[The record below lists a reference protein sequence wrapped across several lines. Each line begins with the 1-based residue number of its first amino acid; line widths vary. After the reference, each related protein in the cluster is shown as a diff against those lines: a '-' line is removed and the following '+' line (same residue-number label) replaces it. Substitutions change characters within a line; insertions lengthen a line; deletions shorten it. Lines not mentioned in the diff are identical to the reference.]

1 MHFSVINDKV
11 DGIITVISLAIVTR
25 ALIFYWHCLMPI
37 KHYFLLSASL
47 VAQ

>member
-25 ALIFYWHCLMPI
+25 SIDLLALFKDIVQILPS
-37 KHYFLLSASL
+37 LSFPA
-47 VAQ
+47 AQ